1 MNQNVGSVQAVEPA
15 PEPIDVY
22 TFETV
27 DNTMIIVIISVLI
40 VCMAVCLIAILCIRK
55 KTIADKK
62 AMADQNKKE
71 KRKL

>member
-1 MNQNVGSVQAVEPA
+1 VQAVEPGSEPA

-27 DNTMIIVIISVLI
+27 DNTMIIVIISVI
-40 VCMAVCLIAILCIRK
+40 IFFMAVCLIAILCIRK
-55 KTIADKK
+55 KTIEDKK
-62 AMADQNKKE
+62 AMTDQNKKE